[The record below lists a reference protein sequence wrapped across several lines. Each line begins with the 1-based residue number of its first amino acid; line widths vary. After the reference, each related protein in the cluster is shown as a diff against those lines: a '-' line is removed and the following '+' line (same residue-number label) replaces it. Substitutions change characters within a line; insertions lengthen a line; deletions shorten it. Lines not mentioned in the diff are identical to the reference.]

1 MSIIQNCQLII
12 YYHEC
17 QFYKITRNVNYT
29 KLPGM
34 SVNYILPGMSVYKLS
49 RNVNYMELPGMSVV
63 YYQECLF
70 ELMYKITR
78 NVNYTEWPGMAVNYM
93 LQDFHWL
100 VDGLCLMRI
109 R

>member
-1 MSIIQNCQLII
+1 
-12 YYHEC
+12 
-17 QFYKITRNVNYT
+17 
-29 KLPGM
+29 M

-49 RNVNYMELPGMSVV
+49 RNVNYMELPEMSVV

-78 NVNYTEWPGMAVNYM
+78 NVNYTEWPGMPVNYM
-93 LQDFHWL
+93 LEDFYWL

-109 R
+109 RWD